1 MRKIKNKFLY
11 TKPNTPGILDGE
23 VDEQEINLW
32 FTQESWED
40 PWLKMRNHFDHI
52 SLEKLI
58 IEIVEIF
65 LSGHPNYKRFL
76 GLLGSNSTSRIYNQ
90 ETIYSLVD
98 TNINRKNKDIKE
110 IQLHIDTEELI
121 IRKLKLYTKAP
132 INFFEIKQQ
141 KYLVE
146 QEITIEVKNNNLII
160 FLNDSVIEVIIN

>member
-1 MRKIKNKFLY
+1 M
-11 TKPNTPGILDGE
+11 DGE
-23 VDEQEINLW
+23 VDDQEVNLW

-65 LSGHPNYKRFL
+65 LNGHPNYKRFL
-76 GLLGSNSTSRIYNQ
+76 GLLGSNSTSLIYNQ

-98 TNINRKNKDIKE
+98 ANINRKNNDIQE
-110 IQLHIDTEELI
+110 IQLYIDTEKLV
-121 IRKLKLYTKAP
+121 IRKLKLYIKAP
-132 INFFEIKQQ
+132 INVFEIQQQ

-146 QEITIEVKNNNLII
+146 QEIVIEVKNNNLII
-160 FLNDSVIEVIIN
+160 FFNDSVIEVIIN

>member
-1 MRKIKNKFLY
+1 M
-11 TKPNTPGILDGE
+11 DGQ
-23 VDEQEINLW
+23 VDDQEINLW

-40 PWLKMRNHFDHI
+40 PWLKMRKHFDQI

-65 LSGHPNYKRFL
+65 LVGHPNYKRFL
-76 GLLGSNSTSRIYNQ
+76 GLLGSNSTSRIDNQ

-98 TNINRKNKDIKE
+98 ANINRKNNDIQE
-110 IQLHIDTEELI
+110 IQLYIDTEELV
-121 IRKLKLYTKAP
+121 IRKLKLYINTP
-132 INFFEIKQQ
+132 IDFFEIQQQ

-146 QEITIEVKNNNLII
+146 QEIIMKVKKNNLII